1 MPLGAS
7 VVVLALTITGCGSA
21 PELPGQES
29 SSPSAAASAA
39 SPAPTPSA
47 TPTGAED
54 ALASFTDVTVRIWGS
69 DARDQG
75 RAYIDALVQAGF
87 AKQRM
92 QVTSDLSTVGNPAES
107 LQFSVA
113 WSDAE
118 CLVGQVGP
126 STGEPQT
133 ALMPRLADGS
143 CLAGR
148 TRTID
153 W

>member
-1 MPLGAS
+1 MMNTA
-7 VVVLALTITGCGSA
+7 CGPV
-21 PELPGQES
+21 PERSEP
-29 SSPSAAASAA
+29 A
-39 SPAPTPSA
+39 SPAPSSAAVTPSPAQA
-47 TPTGAED
+47 TAAADVPAQAED
-54 ALASFTDVTVRIWGS
+54 ALRSFTDVTTRVWTS
-69 DARDQG
+69 DARDRG
-75 RAYIDALVQAGF
+75 RAYIDALAQAGF
-87 AKQRM
+87 MRESM

-126 STGEPQT
+126 STGEPRT

-148 TRTID
+148 TRPID

>member
-1 MPLGAS
+1 MPS
-7 VVVLALTITGCGSA
+7 ET
-21 PELPGQES
+21 
-29 SSPSAAASAA
+29 
-39 SPAPTPSA
+39 
-47 TPTGAED
+47 ED
-54 ALASFTDVTVRIWGS
+54 ALASFTGVTARIWGS
-69 DARDQG
+69 DARGQG

-87 AKQRM
+87 AKQSM

-126 STGEPQT
+126 STGEPLT
-133 ALMPRLADGS
+133 AVMPRLADGS

-148 TRTID
+148 TRPID